1 MRFAIARASR
11 WCLGFGMALS
21 GISLAPVALAGCG
34 PEADACQIKEGDY
47 HIVLPDTQLD
57 EAIPA
62 VMFLHGYGGSGAA
75 ALRNRAM
82 VDGLTG
88 RGYAVIA
95 PTALPRNPGGP
106 RSWAFLPDFGGR
118 DESAFF
124 DAILADAEGQFNIDR
139 DAVVLSGFS
148 AGAFMVSYL
157 ACASPDQ
164 FVAYATVSG
173 SFWRPQPE
181 SCAGPIRLMHTH
193 GWADEVV
200 PLEGRYLG
208 NRRFQQGDVFAGLE
222 LWRDTNGCS
231 THAPSRSWSD
241 GDQLRRRWDCGPEA
255 DIELVLFAGG
265 HRVPRD
271 WANWL
276 VDWVENSALSQ

>member
-47 HIVLPDTQLD
+47 HIVLPDTQRD

-62 VMFLHGYGGSGAA
+62 VMFLHGYGGSGEA

-106 RSWAFLPDFGGR
+106 RSWAF
-118 DESAFF
+118 
-124 DAILADAEGQFNIDR
+124 
-139 DAVVLSGFS
+139 
-148 AGAFMVSYL
+148 
-157 ACASPDQ
+157 
-164 FVAYATVSG
+164 
-173 SFWRPQPE
+173 
-181 SCAGPIRLMHTH
+181 
-193 GWADEVV
+193 
-200 PLEGRYLG
+200 
-208 NRRFQQGDVFAGLE
+208 
-222 LWRDTNGCS
+222 
-231 THAPSRSWSD
+231 
-241 GDQLRRRWDCGPEA
+241 
-255 DIELVLFAGG
+255 
-265 HRVPRD
+265 
-271 WANWL
+271 
-276 VDWVENSALSQ
+276 